1 MSDGKLRRALR
12 SRRTA
17 VYAAAGIAVAAAS
30 ALATLPSS
38 ASPGPGGAIPASA
51 IPALRASMV
60 LLARDDGD
68 AHPASI
74 RAVFTTQNKAL
85 RAATPGDLVPG
96 SAGRP
101 VYLVV
106 MTGNFKDTHFPMPP
120 GARIPTGRY
129 LAVTVNPA
137 TFHVVDLGLGNHNPP
152 VPLRSY
158 GPVSNLTGK

>member
-12 SRRTA
+12 HRRTA
-17 VYAAAGIAVAAAS
+17 AYVAAGITVAAVS
-30 ALATLPSS
+30 ALATFPSS
-38 ASPGPGGAIPASA
+38 ASAGPRGAIPASA
-51 IPALRASMV
+51 ISALKSSMV
-60 LLARDDGD
+60 LLARDEGD

-85 RAATPGDLVPG
+85 RTATPGDLVPG
-96 SAGRP
+96 SAGKP

-106 MTGNFKDTHFPMPP
+106 MTGNFKDTNFPMPP
-120 GARIPTGRY
+120 GTHIPTAHY

-137 TFHVVDLGLGNHNPP
+137 TFRVMDLGLGDHKPP

-158 GPVSNLTGK
+158 GQVSNLMGE